1 VKVHHVMQALAT
13 ELSAAVGCV
22 ESVEVTEAS
31 TMFDRMLE
39 TVSCSEAVSAFTQ
52 SVCGTH

>member
-1 VKVHHVMQALAT
+1 MQALAT